1 MLPALRSLASSFEEY
16 FDISLQVD
24 PKVAELDSLEANQ
37 VPETARLTVY
47 RVLEEA
53 LTNVSRHAEASAV
66 KVSLGLGSGDSVKIS
81 IRDNGRGFL
90 MESLVRGIGLNSI
103 EDRIEVAG
111 GSWEIS
117 SQVGQGTI
125 LEASL
130 PLHLPDRVPDH

>member
-1 MLPALRSLASSFEEY
+1 M
-16 FDISLQVD
+16 D

-66 KVSLGLGSGDSVKIS
+66 KVSLGLGSGDSVEIS

-111 GSWEIS
+111 GTWEIS

-125 LEASL
+125 LGASL
-130 PLHLPDRVPDH
+130 PLHLPDRIPDH